1 MIQHKV
7 DGEREE
13 DDTRHAKQCRADWA
27 RGSVG
32 LIGHNSHSS
41 ERSLAC
47 SSLGR
52 SVGADSNLLL
62 PHPVQFCTFSA
73 SPIPIC
79 IATHSAISYSALKY
93 ATTKKAVEIV

>member
-1 MIQHKV
+1 MIQHNVK
-7 DGEREE
+7 GE

-32 LIGHNSHSS
+32 LIGLNSRAVAT
-41 ERSLAC
+41 ERSLAR
-47 SSLGR
+47 SLGR